1 MMKFQDQSDWRILS
15 VRMPRNIAALLE
27 AEAVRNDR
35 SLSSEVVQILRARLA
50 RLDNEP
56 ERAAG

>member
-1 MMKFQDQSDWRILS
+1 MMKFQDQSEWRTLS
-15 VRMPRNIAALLE
+15 VRLPQNIATLLE

-35 SLSSEVVQILRARLA
+35 SLSSEVVHMLRA

-56 ERAAG
+56 KKTATG